1 MKALS
6 SAAFLVAGLALG
18 ILLGKGPLSPDPVS
32 GSAAEADGKAA
43 RSAKSGR
50 SGETRSLHPGVSTIR
65 QADPSELAALVEQAT
80 TMTDPVEIR
89 RLLSEC
95 LLHMTS
101 ENWKDV
107 IATFGN
113 ISKTTGRDPAEEWKL
128 ALFRSG
134 QIAGAE
140 AMDHYVA
147 AGLKDHGS
155 QCWNTLYGWA
165 SKDPRDALAWLA
177 KAEAEGQPI
186 TADHYTAL
194 LAGAALSNPQD
205 AVKLLEELPADK
217 RKDCA
222 GHFVWNVVQNGG
234 IQALDPILEFASG
247 LDTSVPGNGELAGD
261 LLHEVTEKL
270 LWKADHARDVQE
282 ACEVV
287 AKLAQYGRD
296 ANQLTRAALQKYRWY
311 VMPQKLD
318 ILETVSAGPKGSE
331 LRLDYLTTVV
341 MSTMNGEQDRAAVQ
355 DWMQQHPDSALIPH
369 LQKATQ
375 SQQ

>member
-6 SAAFLVAGLALG
+6 SAAFLVAGLTLG

-32 GSAAEADGKAA
+32 GNAADTAGKGS

-50 SGETRSLHPGVSTIR
+50 PGETRSLHPGVSTIR
-65 QADPSELAALVEQAT
+65 QAAPSELAALVEQAA

-101 ENWKDV
+101 ENWKEV
-107 IATFGN
+107 IATFGD

-140 AMDHYVA
+140 AMDFYLA

-177 KAEAEGQPI
+177 KAEADGQPI
-186 TADHYTAL
+186 TRDHYTAL

-205 AVKLLEELPADK
+205 ALKLLGEIPADK
-217 RKDCA
+217 RKGCS

-234 IQALDPILEFASG
+234 IQALDPILEFAST
-247 LDTSVPGNGELAGD
+247 LDTSVPGNEVLASD

-270 LWKADHARDVQE
+270 LWKADHARDVEE
-282 ACEVV
+282 ACDVV

-311 VMPQKLD
+311 FMPQKLD
-318 ILETVSAGPKGSE
+318 ILETVSAGPKGGE
-331 LRLDYLTTVV
+331 LELGSLTSMV
-341 MSTMNGEQDRAAVQ
+341 MGTMNGDEDRAAVSE
-355 DWMQQHPDSALIPH
+355 WMEKHPDSPLIPH
-369 LQKATQ
+369 LQRATQ
-375 SQQ
+375 GNE